1 MNCSPQMVPVQ
12 EMVFVNWI
20 NMSRDSIIR
29 PAFYTTSQR
38 MQHENAFSLK

>member
-20 NMSRDSIIR
+20 NMSRDSIYHQICFLHNL
-29 PAFYTTSQR
+29 P
-38 MQHENAFSLK
+38 ENAA